1 MKKIFFNIEGIAGCH
16 SFKDKNESITVICQG
31 LPGNRVEGRNFL
43 KKIEKT
49 IENKSDVIRFEAR
62 GVGYSEGDFVH
73 LTYDSW
79 NDDILKIVLN
89 FFDKNKHRKLYLIF
103 MSEAAKLIDRVIL
116 GLQEKINSGKIVI
129 LLMNG
134 IITKEEIVSP
144 YKIKYMRGKSGELG
158 IYTGFGVLFS
168 STFIDYYPDK
178 KRLQNILNDT
188 TIEILGIYGEEDSLT
203 VNSRSLLKFKLN
215 KYFSILNGDHLFT
228 SINAYKQVISYIEEI
243 YYA

>member
-1 MKKIFFNIEGIAGCH
+1 MEKIFFNIEGIAGCH
-16 SFKDKNESITVICQG
+16 SCNDKNEYISIICQG

-43 KKIEKT
+43 KNIEKV

-62 GVGYSEGDFVH
+62 GVGYSEGEFTH

-79 NDDILKIVLN
+79 NDDILKIILN

-103 MSEAAKLIDRVIL
+103 MSEAAKLIDRIIL
-116 GLQEKINSGKIVI
+116 GIKGKINLEKIVI

-134 IITKEEIVSP
+134 IITKEEIRSP

-168 STFIDYYPDK
+168 STFIDYFPDK
-178 KRLQNILNDT
+178 KILQNILNDT
-188 TIEILGIYGEEDSLT
+188 AIEIFGIYGEADELT
-203 VNSRSLLKFKLN
+203 INSRSFLKFKLN
-215 KYFSILNGDHLFT
+215 KYFSILKGDHLFT
-228 SINAYKQVISYIEEI
+228 SINAYNQVISCIEEI
-243 YYA
+243 YYG